1 MKLEKAKART
11 EKIRQ
16 LQADSLLREQQ
27 SSDNSD
33 EFLKANAIREAAQVK
48 IESTSE
54 VVKLLTTMR

>member
-1 MKLEKAKART
+1 MKLEKAKARS

-16 LQADSLLREQQ
+16 LQAASLLKEQQ
-27 SSDNSD
+27 TADNSY
-33 EFLKANAIREAAQVK
+33 EAMRSNAIREAAQAK